1 MNDLFWERCLLV
13 FVGISSVEHACS
25 WIYKILNS
33 PKPYHKRQYFNIAL
47 ALLVI
52 LLGIST
58 FFTKCTLN
66 CLCGI
71 YAGVSELINL
81 HHDIV
86 IKKNKKIWNM
96 ITDRPNGFFLGLTYI
111 MLSLF
116 LTFYLYVD

>member
-13 FVGISSVEHACS
+13 FVGISSVEYACS

-33 PKPYHKRQYFNIAL
+33 PQPYHKRQYFYIAL

-52 LLGIST
+52 FLGIST

-111 MLSLF
+111 MVSLF
-116 LTFYLYVD
+116 FTLYLYVD

>member
-1 MNDLFWERCLLV
+1 MNDLFWKRFFLV
-13 FVGISSVEHACS
+13 FLGISSVEHACF

-33 PKPYHKRQYFNIAL
+33 PKPYHKRQYFYIAL

-52 LLGIST
+52 FSGIST

-81 HHDIV
+81 HHEIV
-86 IKKNKKIWNM
+86 IKKNKRIREENEFEK
-96 ITDRPNGFFLGLTYI
+96 DFK
-111 MLSLF
+111 LF
-116 LTFYLYVD
+116 VR